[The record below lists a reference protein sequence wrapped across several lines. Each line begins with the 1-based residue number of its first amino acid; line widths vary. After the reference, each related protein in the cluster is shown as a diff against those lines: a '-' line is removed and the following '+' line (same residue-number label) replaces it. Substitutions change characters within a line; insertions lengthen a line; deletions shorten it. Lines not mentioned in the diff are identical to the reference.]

1 MDRYGSLLLPGY
13 KCIHIYITYIYMC
26 ICITICAVK
35 ECCNVKSQL
44 VGVDDHGY
52 PHLFHPK
59 CDHRSLLR
67 RARKPLE
74 IQLGSRDSLR
84 SWSFG
89 SKKKLIESCKLDP
102 ISTSWTHIDIVL
114 YHIISFI
121 LYICLFLTFS
131 IGRFCHQ

>member
-13 KCIHIYITYIYMC
+13 KCIHIYIYMC
-26 ICITICAVK
+26 ICITICAVQ

-84 SWSFG
+84 SWRFG

-114 YHIISFI
+114 YH
-121 LYICLFLTFS
+121 LYYTFVY
-131 IGRFCHQ
+131 F